1 MNHMISTLKMH
12 HIAQLI
18 GKLRDK
24 AENGDNCT
32 QALHVRIVKVLYGVL
47 PKVQIILQFIGILV
61 EMPVEISY
69 CLLFPN
75 EWEASCLPSLPLCRY
90 RQI

>member
-1 MNHMISTLKMH
+1 MIKVNHMIPILKMH

-61 EMPVEISY
+61 EMPVEIS
-69 CLLFPN
+69 
-75 EWEASCLPSLPLCRY
+75 
-90 RQI
+90 